1 MGIEAGSRRE
11 AVFLFADKRI
21 RDGEAGARCAFVGPD
36 RSEEFASGAAQRA
49 ASNRPMPGAV
59 AALFL

>member
-1 MGIEAGSRRE
+1 VLL

-21 RDGEAGARCAFVGPD
+21 RHGAAGAQWRVIGQD
-36 RSEEFASGAAQRA
+36 RSERFASGAAQRA